1 MKLHVIGTGS
11 KGNCYILES
20 NNNERLIIELGVR
33 FKEIKEA
40 IKFDLKS
47 VAGCLCTH
55 LHNDHAM
62 SVKDA
67 VKTGLNVYSI
77 IDQAN
82 IKIENKQTYQIGLF
96 KVMPLE
102 AKHDVPCSMF
112 LISHPE
118 SGVILFATDTI
129 YLKYKF
135 ENLSHIII
143 EANYCENILD
153 EYELYGRSNEYVSN
167 RVRRSHM
174 SVQQCE
180 KTIMQ
185 NDISNVQNIVLI
197 HLSDS
202 NSHEVKFKK
211 QIEETTKKNVTVA
224 SNGISIDLN
233 KTPF

>member
-11 KGNCYILES
+11 KGNCYILETE
-20 NNNERLIIELGVR
+20 NNERLIIELGVR
-33 FKEIKEA
+33 FQEIKKA
-40 IKFDLKS
+40 IDFDLKS
-47 VAGCLCTH
+47 VAGCLVSH
-55 LHNDHAM
+55 VHKDHSM

-67 VKTGLNVYSI
+67 IEAGLNVYSI
-77 IDQAN
+77 INEAN
-82 IKIENKQTYQIGLF
+82 CKIENKQTYQIGSF

-185 NDISNVQNIVLI
+185 NDLSNVQNIVLI

>member
-47 VAGCLCTH
+47 VEGCLCTH

-67 VKTGLNVYSI
+67 VKAGLNVYSI

-82 IKIENKQTYQIGLF
+82 IKIENKQTYQIGSF

>member
-11 KGNCYILES
+11 KGNCYILETE
-20 NNNERLIIELGVR
+20 NKERLIIELGVR
-33 FKEIKEA
+33 FQEIKEA
-40 IKFDLKS
+40 IDFDLKS
-47 VAGCLCTH
+47 VSGCLVSH
-55 LHNDHAM
+55 VHKDHSM
-62 SVKDA
+62 SAGEA
-67 VKTGLNVYSI
+67 VGAGLNVYSI
-77 IDQAN
+77 IDECTQ
-82 IKIENKQTYQIGLF
+82 KVEVKHKYQIGSF
-96 KVMPLE
+96 SVIPLE
-102 AKHDVPCSMF
+102 AKHDVPCLAF

-118 SGVILFATDTI
+118 SGLILFATDTI

-135 ENLSHIII
+135 ENLSQIII
-143 EANYCENILD
+143 EANYCEDILD
-153 EYELYGRSNEYVSN
+153 GYELYGRSNEYISN

-185 NDISNVQNIVLI
+185 NNISNVQNIVLI

-211 QIEETTKKNVTVA
+211 RIEEITKKNVTVA
-224 SNGISIDLN
+224 SNGISIYLN

>member
-1 MKLHVIGTGS
+1 
-11 KGNCYILES
+11 
-20 NNNERLIIELGVR
+20 
-33 FKEIKEA
+33 
-40 IKFDLKS
+40 
-47 VAGCLCTH
+47 
-55 LHNDHAM
+55 
-62 SVKDA
+62 
-67 VKTGLNVYSI
+67 
-77 IDQAN
+77 
-82 IKIENKQTYQIGLF
+82 
-96 KVMPLE
+96 MPLE
-102 AKHDVPCSMF
+102 AKHDVPCSAF
-112 LISHPE
+112 LINHSE

-185 NDISNVQNIVLI
+185 NDLSNVQNIVLI